1 MENPEKNS
9 INRWLVVFCAIL
21 VQLAL
26 GAIYAWSVFTKS
38 LLEEPFSFTAIQTQ
52 AIFSAGLLSFATV
65 MIFAGIQMKK
75 LGPKP
80 LLIAGGLIL
89 GVGYILGS
97 ILGSSF
103 IMQLVCIGIIGGAG
117 IGFAYV
123 VPIAVCIKWFPDKK
137 GLISGLA
144 VAGFGFGAIIWV
156 KVGGSWFGLVE
167 NLGVQTV
174 FFYYGMAFIIMVL
187 LGSIWMM
194 NPPEG
199 YVPEGYTPPEPV
211 DDSNT
216 VGRLRNYTWQK
227 MLGKAVFWT
236 IWIIFVFSGMAG
248 LMVIGTIKLFGLDA
262 LKNYGMDASAA
273 SAAAGTAMAWYAIF
287 NGLGRIAWGS
297 ICDKLGP
304 RWTIFF
310 LTIIQGILMLTF
322 FTMGTTPFMLVV
334 YASAIGFNFGGNF
347 ALFPTAT
354 AILFGAKNVSSNYPF
369 VFSAYGIAG
378 ITGPM
383 LGGFVR
389 DNTGTF
395 LMAFIPAGIVCII
408 GAFLA
413 LTIKLPVERRTE
425 SRRKVERRNVE
436 IEKEIPEGEK
446 RKDGRRKS
454 EGDRRVEKGETWE
467 SGTYGQILETPD
479 QPDEAKK
486 KI

>member
-1 MENPEKNS
+1 MGKPS
-9 INRWLVVFCAIL
+9 GSPFNRWLVVVGAIL

-38 LLEEPFSFTAIQTQ
+38 LLEEPYSFTAIQTQ
-52 AIFSAGLLSFATV
+52 AIFSAGLLSFASV
-65 MIFAGIQMKK
+65 MIIAGIQMKK

-80 LLIAGGLIL
+80 LLITGGFVF
-89 GVGYILGS
+89 GGGYILGS

-103 IMQLVCIGIIGGAG
+103 IMQLICIGIIGGAG
-117 IGFAYV
+117 IGLAYV

-156 KVGGSWFGLVE
+156 KVGGAWFGLVE
-167 NLGVQTV
+167 KLGVQSI
-174 FFYYGMAFIIMVL
+174 FFYYGVSFIIMVL

-199 YVPEGYTPPEPV
+199 YVPEGYTPPETE
-211 DDSNT
+211 DDSNAA
-216 VGRLRNYTWQK
+216 GRLRNYTYQK
-227 MLGKAVFWT
+227 MLGKTVFWV

-248 LMVIGTIKLFGLDA
+248 LMVIGTIKLFGIDTLG
-262 LKNYGMDASAA
+262 KYGMDASAA
-273 SAAAGTAMAWYAIF
+273 SVAAGTAMAWYAIF

-297 ICDKLGP
+297 ICDKIGP
-304 RWTIFF
+304 RTTIF
-310 LTIIQGILMLTF
+310 LMTLIQGILMLTF
-322 FTMGTTPFMLVV
+322 FTMGTTPLMLIV

-354 AILFGAKNVSSNYPF
+354 AILFGAKNVASNYPF

-378 ITGPM
+378 ITGPI

-395 LMAFIPAGIVCII
+395 LMAFIPAGIACII

-413 LTIKLPVERRTE
+413 LTIKLPSERRTE
-425 SRRKVERRNVE
+425 GRRTVERRKAEEV
-436 IEKEIPEGEK
+436 KEIPEDEN
-446 RKDGRRKS
+446 RLDGRRK
-454 EGDRRVEKGETWE
+454 EEARRIEKGVSWPTGTHGRIIGITEKADET
-467 SGTYGQILETPD
+467 
-479 QPDEAKK
+479 
-486 KI
+486 